1 MLEKF
6 YTFTLKYPGKES
18 GPAFFVSFAR
28 FCSGA
33 LRYGEHEWNRINSR
47 NERDLDLLTKSYLTN

>member
-6 YTFTLKYPGKES
+6 YIFTLKYPGKES

-28 FCSGA
+28 FVPGRCGT
-33 LRYGEHEWNRINSR
+33 ENMNRIG
-47 NERDLDLLTKSYLTN
+47 

>member
-6 YTFTLKYPGKES
+6 YIFTLKYPGKES

-33 LRYGEHEWNRINSR
+33 LRYG
-47 NERDLDLLTKSYLTN
+47 DCLLYTSDAADD